1 MIQHTNVCVLKIDG
15 LKLDTLAIDIAFFLV
30 KDKDKRSRFL
40 IKIFLLANFGIN
52 IDLVMFFLTLS
63 NIKVNFVNQKV
74 NFVNQTFNKKLYTTI
89 EALLIMKQ
97 VELIRKKKF
106 VAVILYAKD
115 QTFIVYV
122 ASINQ
127 NSNSHLFRK
136 A

>member
-1 MIQHTNVCVLKIDG
+1 MIQRTNVCVLKIDG
-15 LKLDTLAIDIAFFLV
+15 SKLDTLVIDIAFFLME
-30 KDKDKRSRFL
+30 DKDKRSQFF

-52 IDLVMFFLTLS
+52 IDLVIFFLTLS
-63 NIKVNFVNQKV
+63 NIKVNFVNQTLYKR
-74 NFVNQTFNKKLYTTI
+74 LYTTI
-89 EALLIMKQ
+89 KAFLTMKQ

-115 QTFIVYV
+115 QTFEIYV

-127 NSNSHLFRK
+127 NSSSHLFRK